1 MKKNNQSHKLLES
14 YEDEEN
20 NAQQYKD
27 FIDTLDD
34 AGLYDLDNAMD
45 ALEINTERINIS
57 REVKTELMDQV
68 KGIIQTNQIYN
79 SQNLKS

>member
-45 ALEINTERINIS
+45 ALEINTERIYIS

>member
-1 MKKNNQSHKLLES
+1 MKKNNQSPKLLES

>member
-27 FIDTLDD
+27 FIDTLVD

-45 ALEINTERINIS
+45 ALEINTVRINIS

>member
-1 MKKNNQSHKLLES
+1 
-14 YEDEEN
+14 
-20 NAQQYKD
+20 
-27 FIDTLDD
+27 
-34 AGLYDLDNAMD
+34 MD

>member
-20 NAQQYKD
+20 NVQQYKD

>member
-45 ALEINTERINIS
+45 ALEINNERINIS